1 MKQDNRISNL
11 FHNKKLISDGLTNF
25 PHGATINTSGDKDDD
40 VLFLIANSGE
50 HNEKIQYKNLKN
62 SIVDNVVFLTGNQ
75 LISGEKTFADPC
87 TFLSTI
93 FINEIIDIT
102 QTGDISGNIFVG
114 ETGLFE
120 KVGIGLDFTDR
131 RIIKD
136 VFSDFPNFTGGYVQ
150 YNFGG
155 GIEEA
160 TYSGGL
166 DFIAPGQPDLTTS
179 LNSYS
184 IYSPS
189 GYYNST
195 IPLSQ
200 QNFENDLSLDGHS
213 FDPDDIHREM
223 GGAWLGVEFPESF
236 NYKGFSI
243 YRSEVENAAEK
254 LKVVAS
260 NNGQDWTTIHSVD
273 NLGTGDYAQTGQAS
287 PFELAEYH
295 PTKYSHYRLVAEK
308 IISGDFWKL
317 DHFNFSGVEF
327 YEHVKT
333 VHPQYTLHVSG
344 DSVFI
349 GDITHTGNSRHQG
362 DSLRIGNTVL
372 SGNFFITGDSFFTG
386 DISHIGNKD
395 HKGDSQQIGNLS
407 RIGNSSLSGDITQ
420 TGNNYFYGDTFR
432 SGDTNLVGN
441 YSITGNSKIIG
452 DTVQIGDSFLLG
464 DVTRTGDVLIEGDET
479 TTGNIFLGE
488 YLYHL
493 DDTDTFL
500 RFTDDRLE
508 LTAGSGVKV
517 ILKENDNDALK
528 FFTSGIE
535 QVRLTNE
542 GFLGVN
548 TETPVG
554 ELSVTGEAY
563 LDCLFTTGED
573 GQWERV
579 FGGSDEVVSFT
590 TDLIGGENVYKIDFP
605 KTFGENP
612 SVTLAIENNQGGPIV
627 PYIISGVNT
636 HEYFINFGS
645 TLLNDD
651 YKIHTSVRATG
662 QSAVNK
668 TTTQSFITELTPQ
681 PGKDIYEIFYPN
693 QFHTNPVVSTALE
706 NQTEILPYIIS
717 GISDTSYKVIFGRPL
732 IDSCKIHTHAVR

>member
-1 MKQDNRISNL
+1 MNKDNRISNL

-136 VFSDFPNFTGGYVQ
+136 VFSDFPNFSGGYVQ

-327 YEHVKT
+327 HEHVKT

-349 GDITHTGNSRHQG
+349 GDITHTGNLRQEG
-362 DSLRIGNTVL
+362 DSLRIGDTIL
-372 SGNFFITGDSFFTG
+372 SGNFSITGNSFLTG
-386 DISHIGNKD
+386 DISHIGNKSQT
-395 HKGDSQQIGNLS
+395 GNSQQIGNLY
-407 RIGNSSLSGDITQ
+407 RIGDSFLSGNITQ

-432 SGDTNLVGN
+432 SGDTNFVGN
-441 YSITGNSKIIG
+441 YNITGDSRIVG
-452 DTVQIGDSFLLG
+452 DTVQVGDSHLLG
-464 DVTRTGDVLIEGDET
+464 DVFRTGDV
-479 TTGNIFLGE
+479 
-488 YLYHL
+488 
-493 DDTDTFL
+493 
-500 RFTDDRLE
+500 
-508 LTAGSGVKV
+508 
-517 ILKENDNDALK
+517 
-528 FFTSGIE
+528 
-535 QVRLTNE
+535 
-542 GFLGVN
+542 
-548 TETPVG
+548 
-554 ELSVTGEAY
+554 
-563 LDCLFTTGED
+563 
-573 GQWERV
+573 
-579 FGGSDEVVSFT
+579 
-590 TDLIGGENVYKIDFP
+590 
-605 KTFGENP
+605 
-612 SVTLAIENNQGGPIV
+612 
-627 PYIISGVNT
+627 
-636 HEYFINFGS
+636 
-645 TLLNDD
+645 
-651 YKIHTSVRATG
+651 
-662 QSAVNK
+662 
-668 TTTQSFITELTPQ
+668 
-681 PGKDIYEIFYPN
+681 
-693 QFHTNPVVSTALE
+693 
-706 NQTEILPYIIS
+706 
-717 GISDTSYKVIFGRPL
+717 
-732 IDSCKIHTHAVR
+732 

>member
-11 FHNKKLISDGLTNF
+11 FHNKKLISDGLTYF
-25 PHGATINTSGDKDDD
+25 PHGAKINVSGNKDDD

-62 SIVDNVVFLTGNQ
+62 SIVDNTVFLTGNQ

-93 FINEIIDIT
+93 FVNEIIDIT

-155 GIEEA
+155 GIDEA

-179 LNSYS
+179 LNSHS

-195 IPLSQ
+195 TPLSQ

-223 GGAWLGVEFPESF
+223 GGAWLGVQFPEPF

-287 PFELAEYH
+287 SFEIAEYH

-327 YEHVKT
+327 HEHVKT

-349 GDITHTGNSRHQG
+349 GDTTYTGNSRHQG
-362 DSLRIGNTVL
+362 DSLRIGNTVF
-372 SGNFFITGDSFFTG
+372 SGDFSITGNSSLTG
-386 DISHIGNKD
+386 DISHIGNKNQTGNS
-395 HKGDSQQIGNLS
+395 KQIGDLD
-407 RIGNSSLSGDITQ
+407 RIGDYSLSGDITQ
-420 TGNNYFYGDTFR
+420 TGNSYFYGDTVR
-432 SGDTNLVGN
+432 SGDTNLIGDF
-441 YSITGNSKIIG
+441 SLTGNSKIVG
-452 DTVQIGDSFLLG
+452 DTVQIGDSFFLG
-464 DVTRTGDVLIEGDET
+464 DINRTGNVIIEGNQT
-479 TTGNIFLGE
+479 TTG
-488 YLYHL
+488 
-493 DDTDTFL
+493 D
-500 RFTDDRLE
+500 
-508 LTAGSGVKV
+508 
-517 ILKENDNDALK
+517 
-528 FFTSGIE
+528 
-535 QVRLTNE
+535 
-542 GFLGVN
+542 
-548 TETPVG
+548 
-554 ELSVTGEAY
+554 LSVTGEAY
-563 LDCLFTTGED
+563 LNCLFITGED
-573 GQWERV
+573 GNWERV

-590 TDLIGGENVYKIDFP
+590 TDLMGGTDVYKIDFP

-612 SVTLAIENNQGGPIV
+612 AVTLSIENNQGGPIV

-636 HEYFINFGS
+636 HEYFINFES
-645 TLLNDD
+645 NLLNDD
-651 YKIHTSVRATG
+651 YKIHTSVRTTG

-681 PGKDIYEIFYPN
+681 AGKDIYEIFYPN

-706 NQTEILPYIIS
+706 NQTEILTYVIS
-717 GISDTSYKVIFGRPL
+717 GVSDTSYNIIFGRPL

>member
-1 MKQDNRISNL
+1 M
-11 FHNKKLISDGLTNF
+11 
-25 PHGATINTSGDKDDD
+25 
-40 VLFLIANSGE
+40 
-50 HNEKIQYKNLKN
+50 
-62 SIVDNVVFLTGNQ
+62 
-75 LISGEKTFADPC
+75 
-87 TFLSTI
+87 
-93 FINEIIDIT
+93 
-102 QTGDISGNIFVG
+102 
-114 ETGLFE
+114 
-120 KVGIGLDFTDR
+120 
-131 RIIKD
+131 
-136 VFSDFPNFTGGYVQ
+136 
-150 YNFGG
+150 
-155 GIEEA
+155 
-160 TYSGGL
+160 
-166 DFIAPGQPDLTTS
+166 
-179 LNSYS
+179 
-184 IYSPS
+184 
-189 GYYNST
+189 
-195 IPLSQ
+195 
-200 QNFENDLSLDGHS
+200 SLDGHS

-327 YEHVKT
+327 HEHVKT

-349 GDITHTGNSRHQG
+349 GDITHTGNLRQEG
-362 DSLRIGNTVL
+362 DSLRIGDTIL
-372 SGNFFITGDSFFTG
+372 SGNFSITGNSFLTG
-386 DISHIGNKD
+386 DISHIGNKSQT
-395 HKGDSQQIGNLS
+395 GNSQQIGNLY
-407 RIGNSSLSGDITQ
+407 RIGDSFLSGNITQ

-432 SGDTNLVGN
+432 SGDTNFVGN
-441 YSITGNSKIIG
+441 YNITGDSRIVG
-452 DTVQIGDSFLLG
+452 DTVQVGDSHLLG
-464 DVTRTGDVLIEGDET
+464 DVFRTGDVLIEGDET
-479 TTGNIFLGE
+479 TTGDIHLGE

-493 DDTDTFL
+493 NDTDTFL
-500 RFTDDRLE
+500 RFTDDKLE

-517 ILKENDNDALK
+517 ILEENEDDTLK

-548 TETPVG
+548 TETPFG

-590 TDLIGGENVYKIDFP
+590 TDLFGGDDVYKIDFP
-605 KTFGENP
+605 KTFGESP
-612 SVTLAIENNQGGPIV
+612 AVTVTLENDEGGPIL
-627 PYIISGVNT
+627 PYMISGVNG

-645 TLLNDD
+645 NLLNDG
-651 YKIHTSVRATG
+651 YTIHTSARATG

-681 PGKDIYEIFYPN
+681 AGKDIYEIFYPN
-693 QFHTNPVVSTALE
+693 QFHANPIISTALE
-706 NQTEILPYIIS
+706 NEIEIMPYVIS
-717 GISDTSYKVIFGRPL
+717 GISDSSYKVVFGRPL
-732 IDSCKIHTHAVR
+732 PNSCKIHTHAVR